1 MNNSK
6 TYDDSDLNALGQLV
20 VGLFRAVDNVRMNS
34 VGHAIT
40 VMTLFLLLAGVGATL
55 LTFKS
60 VWEISGVWRDF
71 DSGLARRIDLLGH
84 FEHHLGYAGLAQ
96 HWPAAQAGDGAAKQ
110 AVAGDIAK
118 VREGIPAFL
127 SAKATDREKA
137 DLAVLDQTLSAYEKA
152 LGSSEKVDPG
162 TAATALNNIKQS
174 LQEQR
179 KSGADAVEDA
189 IWTLSATVGGVMF
202 LACLFL
208 IVFGLFSFWFIR
220 FRVAKPLIA
229 INSTMSGL
237 SQGDTKVDVPFTRKE
252 DEVGE
257 MARAVQVFKD
267 NAIVKQR
274 MEVQKEQVTASVRQ
288 TTGELAHLT
297 NAVRQAMN
305 DQSHAAATMSSS
317 AEELSVSI
325 DQVAQNAGDALNM
338 TRETAEAVSLGFDAV
353 QQTIAAMGETSQL
366 VGQVAEKVQ
375 LLGSQSEQ
383 IQKIVETIQGIA
395 QQTDLLALNA
405 TIEAARAGETGRGFA
420 VVADSVRQLAEES
433 NTSAHDINH
442 ILSSIRQSVGQVSSD
457 VRVASDKAQGSA
469 MKSREVEG
477 ALQRIRKC
485 SEQVAG
491 AVNDISNAAQ
501 EQSVAGREITR
512 EVETVAN
519 LSESTR
525 EQVGKVDALANDL
538 SKNVSMLSGDN
549 GAGKAARRY

>member
-1 MNNSK
+1 MNNTN
-6 TYDDSDLNALGQLV
+6 TYDDSDLNALGQFV
-20 VGLFRAVDNVRMNS
+20 VGLFRAVDNVRMNK

-40 VMTLFLLLAGVGATL
+40 VMTLFLLVAGVGATM

-71 DSGLARRIDLLGH
+71 DSGLARRIDLLGD

-96 HWPAAQAGDGAAKQ
+96 HWPAAQAGDAAAKQ
-110 AVAGDIAK
+110 AVTGDIAK

-127 SAKATDREKA
+127 SAKAIDREKA
-137 DLAVLDQTLSAYEKA
+137 DLAALDQALGAYERA
-152 LGSSEKVDPG
+152 LVSGEKVDPSA
-162 TAATALNNIKQS
+162 AATALSNIKLS

-179 KSGADAVEDA
+179 KSGADAVENA

-229 INSTMSGL
+229 INATMSGL
-237 SQGDTKVDVPFTRKE
+237 SRGDTKVDVPFTRKE

-274 MEVQKEQVTASVRQ
+274 MEVQKEQVTTSVRQ
-288 TTGELAHLT
+288 TTGELAQLT
-297 NAVRQAMN
+297 NIVRQAMTE
-305 DQSHAAATMSSS
+305 QSHAAASMSQA

-325 DQVAQNAGDALNM
+325 DQVAQNAGDAMNM
-338 TRETAEAVSLGFDAV
+338 TRQTSEAVTLGFDAV
-353 QQTIAAMGETSQL
+353 QQTIVAMGETSQL
-366 VGQVAEKVQ
+366 VVQVAEKIQ
-375 LLGSQSEQ
+375 LLGSQSEK

-433 NTSAHDINH
+433 NTSAHDINT
-442 ILSSIRQSVGQVSSD
+442 ILSAIRQSVGQVSSD
-457 VRVASDKAQGSA
+457 VQIASTKAQGSA
-469 MKSREVEG
+469 VKSREVEG

-491 AVNDISNAAQ
+491 AVNDIANAAQ
-501 EQSVAGREITR
+501 EQSVAGREIAR
-512 EVETVAN
+512 EVETVAE
-519 LSESTR
+519 LSQSTR
-525 EQVGKVDALANDL
+525 EQVGKVDVLANDL
-538 SKNVSMLSGDN
+538 SKNVSML
-549 GAGKAARRY
+549 AG

>member
-1 MNNSK
+1 MNHTN
-6 TYDDSDLNALGQLV
+6 TYDDSDLNTLGQLV
-20 VGLFRAVDNVRMNS
+20 VGLFRAVDNVRMNK

-71 DSGLARRIDLLGH
+71 DSGLARRIDLLSH

-110 AVAGDIAK
+110 AVSGDIAK

-137 DLAVLDQTLSAYEKA
+137 DLAVLDQTLSAYERA
-152 LGSSEKVDPG
+152 LGSGEKVDPG
-162 TAATALNNIKQS
+162 AAATALNNIKLS

-179 KSGADAVEDA
+179 KAGADAVESA

-237 SQGDTKVDVPFTRKE
+237 SRGDTGVAVPFTMKE

-274 MEVQKEQVTASVRQ
+274 MEVQKEQVTTSVRQ
-288 TTGELAHLT
+288 TTGELAQLT
-297 NAVRQAMN
+297 MAVRQAMN
-305 DQSHAAATMSSS
+305 DQSHAASSMSAA
-317 AEELSVSI
+317 AEQLSVSI
-325 DQVAQNAGDALNM
+325 DQVAQNAGDAMNM
-338 TRETAEAVSLGFDAV
+338 TRETGEAVSQGFSAV
-353 QQTIAAMGETSQL
+353 KETIAAMTETSDL
-366 VGQVAEKVQ
+366 VVQVAEKIQV
-375 LLGSQSEQ
+375 LGSQSEK

-395 QQTDLLALNA
+395 EQTDLLALNA

-433 NTSAHDINH
+433 NASAHDINA
-442 ILSSIRQSVGQVSSD
+442 ILSSIRQSVAQVSSD
-457 VRVASDKAQGSA
+457 VKVASQKAQASA
-469 MKSREVEG
+469 SRSREVEG
-477 ALQRIRKC
+477 ALQRIAGC
-485 SEQVAG
+485 SEKVSS
-491 AVNDISNAAQ
+491 AVSDIANAAQ
-501 EQSVAGREITR
+501 EQSIAGREIAH
-512 EVETVAN
+512 EVETVAA
-519 LSESTR
+519 LSENTR
-525 EQVGKVDALANDL
+525 EQAGKVDNLANDL
-538 SKNVSMLSGDN
+538 SKNVSMLSGN
-549 GAGKAARRY
+549 PAGRR

>member
-1 MNNSK
+1 MNKAN
-6 TYDDSDLNALGQLV
+6 TYDDSDLNFLGQLV
-20 VGLFRAVDNVRMNS
+20 VGLFRGVDNVRMNK

-60 VWEISGVWRDF
+60 VGEISGVWRDF

-84 FEHHLGYAGLAQ
+84 FEHHLGYGGLAQ
-96 HWPAAQAGDGAAKQ
+96 HWPAAQAGDPAAKQ
-110 AVAGDIAK
+110 AVAGDLAK

-127 SAKATDREKA
+127 LAKPSDHEKTE
-137 DLAVLDQTLSAYEKA
+137 LAVLERTLSAYERA
-152 LGSSEKVDPG
+152 LSNPGEKVDVG
-162 TAATALNNIKQS
+162 VAVAALNHIKAS

-179 KSGADAVEDA
+179 KSGADAVENA

-208 IVFGLFSFWFIR
+208 MVFGLFSFWFIR

-237 SQGDTKVDVPFTRKE
+237 SCGDTGVDVPFTRKS

-274 MEVQKEQVTASVRQ
+274 MEVQKEQVTGSVRQ
-288 TTGELAHLT
+288 TTDDLAHLT
-297 NAVRQAMN
+297 NSVRQAMN
-305 DQSHAAATMSSS
+305 EQSHAAAGMSS
-317 AEELSVSI
+317 ATEQLSVSI
-325 DQVAQNAGDALNM
+325 DQVAQNAGDALKM
-338 TRETAEAVSLGFDAV
+338 TRETAEAVAQGFDAV
-353 QQTIAAMGETSQL
+353 QQTMAAMSETSQL
-366 VGQVAEKVQ
+366 VVHVAEKIQQ
-375 LLGSQSEQ
+375 LGIQSEK

-433 NTSAHDINH
+433 NASAHDINT
-442 ILSSIRQSVGQVSSD
+442 ILSTIRGSVDEVSSD
-457 VRVASDKAQGSA
+457 VQIASGKAQGSA
-469 MKSREVEG
+469 AQSRVVEG
-477 ALQRIRKC
+477 ALQKIRQC
-485 SEQVAG
+485 SEQVAA
-491 AVNDISNAAQ
+491 AVSDIANAAQ
-501 EQSVAGREITR
+501 EQSTAGREIAK

-525 EQVGKVDALANDL
+525 EQVGKVDALATDL
-538 SKNVSMLSGDN
+538 SKNVQKLS
-549 GAGKAARRY
+549 A